1 MFVDLMWHG
10 LSDRCRR
17 RRRSIMSY
25 PEPRYLGEQ
34 GEISA
39 LFRSADTS
47 PELIAPSGNRTH
59 YLATHASTNGE
70 FGLYRI
76 DMGPGSPGPST
87 HFHRSISESFFVL
100 SGAVQL
106 FDGERWITA
115 RPGDFLHVPAGGL
128 HAFQNDTDEPT
139 SMLLLF
145 APGAPREEYFE
156 KVGEM
161 ALRGGEEFREFLLR
175 HDSFFVDPPQVGPEP
190 L

>member
-1 MFVDLMWHG
+1 
-10 LSDRCRR
+10 
-17 RRRSIMSY
+17 MSY

-39 LFRSADTS
+39 LFRSADTAADV
-47 PELIAPSGNRTH
+47 IAPSGGRTH
-59 YLATHASTNGE
+59 YLATHASTGGD

-128 HAFQNDTDEPT
+128 HAFQNDSDEPA

-156 KVGEM
+156 RAGEM
-161 ALRGGEEFREFLLR
+161 AQRGGAAFREFLLR